1 MDYETLFTEKKL
13 YGGKGTILQALIESK
28 SPDTL
33 WECFKNEREQ
43 ELIRKCL
50 SIELKND
57 SCFLHKVCCKP
68 LVAIVDMVVSE
79 NPRLLDGLD
88 NEGMTP
94 LMR

>member
-1 MDYETLFTEKKL
+1 MDYETLFTKKKL

-68 LVAIVDMVVSE
+68 LVAIVDMAVSE